1 MIKVN
6 ITTKDPEVL
15 DVSVNFHI
23 PQQNVLEFLMKKGY
37 QVKAFLVDV
46 PATEEFLL
54 SEPAFTFN
62 SFTATKSDD
71 EKQGYHT
78 LYDNVFEKELK
89 SLLKEI

>member
-1 MIKVN
+1 MIEVN
-6 ITTKDPEVL
+6 IKNKDPEVL
-15 DVSVNFHI
+15 DVNIRFHI
-23 PQQNVLEFLMKKGY
+23 SQQDVLEFLMKKGY
-37 QVKAFLVDV
+37 HIKAFSVDV

-78 LYDNVFEKELK
+78 LYDNVFEKEIK